1 MTPNRRLIECPVLG
15 VASRTE
21 NGEDGR
27 DLADCRMSALE
38 EVFVE
43 SCRSLSIEQAK
54 LFALPDPAG
63 LRQQRTLAPGR
74 KADLESCS
82 EQRLELR
89 DRVSGGQADH
99 WRSRALRRAN
109 IERLCAG
116 PAASSAILPNPCI
129 SAHGRTAECGIFPI
143 RSTCPVSTDETLGA
157 ITAKQSYSIPLLLIS
172 RMQAGPSDKG

>member
-89 DRVSGGQADH
+89 DRVSGGP
-99 WRSRALRRAN
+99 
-109 IERLCAG
+109 G
-116 PAASSAILPNPCI
+116 
-129 SAHGRTAECGIFPI
+129 
-143 RSTCPVSTDETLGA
+143 
-157 ITAKQSYSIPLLLIS
+157 
-172 RMQAGPSDKG
+172 